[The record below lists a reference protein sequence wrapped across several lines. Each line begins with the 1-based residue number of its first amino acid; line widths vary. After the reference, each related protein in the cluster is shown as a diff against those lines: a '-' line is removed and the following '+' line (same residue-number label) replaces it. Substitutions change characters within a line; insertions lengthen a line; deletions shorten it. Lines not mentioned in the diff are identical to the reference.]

1 MHLKLT
7 LQAKI
12 VLSLGLCGALLLSKP
27 VFAEG
32 KPAKFSLASTKE
44 EEPAKKKA
52 KAKSGKNF
60 TSLNNQSVKIY
71 PDAFQREMHVIAKDN
86 DGRQIDFYVFDLE
99 GTLVQNYKMR
109 SKDHNKITGLKRGT
123 YIYRV
128 FSGDEETASGK
139 FEIR

>member
-1 MHLKLT
+1 MKLKLT
-7 LQAKI
+7 LQAKS
-12 VLSLGLCGALLLSKP
+12 VLALGLCGTLLMYQP

-32 KPAKFSLASTKE
+32 KPAKFKLVSSNEE

-86 DGRQIDFYVFDLE
+86 DGKQIDFYVFDLE
-99 GTLVQNYKMR
+99 GTLVQNYK
-109 SKDHNKITGLKRGT
+109 
-123 YIYRV
+123 
-128 FSGDEETASGK
+128 
-139 FEIR
+139 